1 MVPPPPDLFST
12 TVETPHAVARCA
24 ASRRPITSVVPPG
37 AAGMM
42 RRTVSVGFQSDKAG
56 PGRAVAARPATTARR
71 ETRSVMR
78 CFPELLFEAQSSRGA
93 RAQARADER
102 SQGSG
107 RAKL

>member
-24 ASRRPITSVVPPG
+24 ARRRPITSVVPPG

-56 PGRAVAARPATTARR
+56 PGRAVAARPPAITARR

-78 CFPELLFEAQSSRGA
+78 RFPGLLFYLKRDHRRRA
-93 RAQARADER
+93 RARARL
-102 SQGSG
+102 QG
-107 RAKL
+107 